1 MIYLRTL
8 LGKFENFEG
17 RSLITLKTLPGH
29 PSSNLKFCRE
39 VFDKFKKLC
48 REVLDKFKNFTGRS
62 IIKLKY
68 LQRGS

>member
-39 VFDKFKKLC
+39 VFDKFK
-48 REVLDKFKNFTGRS
+48 NFAGRS
-62 IIKLKY
+62 LINLKT
-68 LQRGS
+68 LLGDLSLN